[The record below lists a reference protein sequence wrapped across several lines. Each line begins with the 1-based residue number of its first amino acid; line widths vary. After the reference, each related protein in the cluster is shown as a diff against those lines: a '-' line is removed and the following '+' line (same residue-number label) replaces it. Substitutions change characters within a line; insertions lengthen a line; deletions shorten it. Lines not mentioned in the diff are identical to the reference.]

1 MPYNSYSEKA
11 FSLEIFSTPRHRSD
25 TKYTVMMTKEKF
37 AKIVNFMTPEEGV
50 MIGCGHKSQI
60 VTWLRQT
67 KCIVIITKEEYT
79 KIVNFITPWAGVL
92 VLGRGHMSYSENAL
106 LFLKKILYSG
116 ARFRQSK
123 CIVMMTT
130 EGSTKIVNFI
140 TPGAGVLVLSV
151 VI

>member
-1 MPYNSYSEKA
+1 MVE
-11 FSLEIFSTPRHRSD
+11 
-25 TKYTVMMTKEKF
+25 TVIM
-37 AKIVNFMTPEEGV
+37 
-50 MIGCGHKSQI
+50 
-60 VTWLRQT
+60 
-67 KCIVIITKEEYT
+67 TKEEYT

-106 LFLKKILYSG
+106 LFKKNILYSG

-130 EGSTKIVNFI
+130 EGSTKTVNFI